1 MQPLKWYLR
10 NYQALY
16 RRATVYL
23 ALGKTKNALPDL
35 NSVLEIRP
43 DFTQAKTKRGD
54 LYIKQGDYDKAAV
67 DFEKDAEKRQL
78 IQVRYFYT
86 NKSHFSL
93 NILAI
98 ERGR

>member
-1 MQPLKWYLR
+1 M
-10 NYQALY
+10 
-16 RRATVYL
+16 
-23 ALGKTKNALPDL
+23 PDL

-86 NKSHFSL
+86 NKIHFSFKDPSL
-93 NILAI
+93 KNILAI

>member
-1 MQPLKWYLR
+1 M
-10 NYQALY
+10 
-16 RRATVYL
+16 
-23 ALGKTKNALPDL
+23 PDL

-54 LYIKQGDYDKAAV
+54 LYIKQGEYDKAAI

-78 IQVRYFYT
+78 IQVRYFYS
-86 NKSHFSL
+86 NKRHFSFKDPTL
-93 NILAI
+93 ILAT

>member
-1 MQPLKWYLR
+1 M
-10 NYQALY
+10 
-16 RRATVYL
+16 
-23 ALGKTKNALPDL
+23 PDL

-54 LYIKQGDYDKAAV
+54 LYIKQGDYDKAAI

-78 IQVRYFYT
+78 IQVSYIST
-86 NKSHFSL
+86 IIKAILPLSIPPL
-93 NILAI
+93 NTLKHTLAT